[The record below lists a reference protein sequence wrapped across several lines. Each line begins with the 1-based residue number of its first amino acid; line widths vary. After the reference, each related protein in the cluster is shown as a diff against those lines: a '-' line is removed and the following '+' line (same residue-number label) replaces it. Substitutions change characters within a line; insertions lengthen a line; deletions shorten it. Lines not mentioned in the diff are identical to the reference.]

1 MDADVNTHAS
11 VYLST
16 PSLLCLCMLMQ
27 RTCATGKLLHI
38 KSVSHGN
45 EAQARP
51 ELSWAEQE
59 LQSNRIDGNFFSF
72 AKVLR
77 RMCHMDRSRNS
88 SQTRPGLSRPCC
100 CCCCP
105 QVSYLSIAR
114 TTTGEFSVFCAFLKW
129 ANLCDTLRQLIKLNK
144 HEAEPRT
151 DREREVYIYRKRW
164 NGNRDSAETEQSR
177 RKIPFPFLAET
188 RDERDCQTA
197 AGAECKTCHL
207 FLKSAQRVLRA
218 QLSLAFAANSK
229 EKHKIHA

>member
-1 MDADVNTHAS
+1 MQLHWSMLSVAACPQDMDADVNTHAS

-16 PSLLCLCMLMQ
+16 LPLSPSLLCLCMLMQ

-88 SQTRPGLSRPCC
+88 SQTRPGQSTASPGPAAADAAAVHKC
-100 CCCCP
+100 
-105 QVSYLSIAR
+105 R
-114 TTTGEFSVFCAFLKW
+114 TCLLLEQQP
-129 ANLCDTLRQLIKLNK
+129 ANLVSFV
-144 HEAEPRT
+144 H
-151 DREREVYIYRKRW
+151 
-164 NGNRDSAETEQSR
+164 
-177 RKIPFPFLAET
+177 F
-188 RDERDCQTA
+188 
-197 AGAECKTCHL
+197 
-207 FLKSAQRVLRA
+207 
-218 QLSLAFAANSK
+218 
-229 EKHKIHA
+229 